1 MMKTKSIV
9 YLFLAFFT
17 IGFILQAC
25 TVVGMLIGSSI
36 DKKKGYEERVLPI
49 GEVVYLEKG
58 TKLHLLMK
66 DATTYKGTYDSYT
79 VLENG
84 DNSPNYLIGLN
95 KGGTIIRVKSNDID
109 QVVIPK
115 RSPAKTTGIIIG
127 AVIDVGLVITYLALA
142 NQSIKAYGAVITK
155 ASESSCPYFYSYD
168 GTEYILNAEPLG
180 GAIWQGGERTDWEV
194 LQHIAEKNDAYLIRI
209 TNELEEVEYIN
220 EVKLEVVDHPKGTKV
235 YPDFYGDF
243 HLIGQAKSPVKA
255 TGVDGANLLP
265 LLKAKDDYCW
275 IANPLDKSSL
285 QTDERTSV
293 VLEYERPAG
302 AKQVKLHFNV
312 QNSLWA
318 SSFLKEFLKLYGEE
332 LDDFYTGLNA
342 STEQSEALIQ
352 LMIREGMLD
361 VKVWDGQ
368 QWLDGGF
375 IWGVGPLMP
384 KDKVLALDLSRIQ
397 TSNLKIKLEAPPAF
411 WAVNSVLADYST
423 VADFSRQE
431 ITASYAA
438 NQLGEDISGLL
449 LHADDQYYVM
459 PDTTCSAELSFPVPP
474 VRKGY
479 ERTVLLKARGY
490 YHIKLEGQGPVK
502 LTTIQRIQ
510 SEPGYLAQYANE
522 LFEQYAKEA
531 INQ

>member
-1 MMKTKSIV
+1 MKTRITI
-9 YLFLAFFT
+9 YALLLFFF
-17 IGFILQAC
+17 IGLIFQAC
-25 TVVGMLIGSSI
+25 TVVGMLIGKSI
-36 DKKKGYEERVLPI
+36 DKKKGVGGQEVPI
-49 GEVVYLEKG
+49 GELVRLEKG
-58 TKLHLLMK
+58 DKLALIMK
-66 DATTYKGTYDSYT
+66 DGDVHRGLFDSFKKIEAEGDSILHTITLAGHGFSHTYEA
-79 VLENG
+79 ENI
-84 DNSPNYLIGLN
+84 NQVILSPRG
-95 KGGTIIRVKSNDID
+95 S
-109 QVVIPK
+109 
-115 RSPAKTTGIIIG
+115 AKMTGMIIG
-127 AVIDVGLVITYLALA
+127 ALIDIPLFIAGI
-142 NQSIKAYGAVITK
+142 QAY
-155 ASESSCPYFYSYD
+155 SYWHSCPFIYCHD
-168 GTEYILNAEPLG
+168 GTEYVLDAEPLG
-180 GAIWQGGERTDWEV
+180 GSIWQGGERTDWEV
-194 LQHIAEKNDAYLIRI
+194 LQHIAEKNNAYLIKI
-209 TNELEEVEYIN
+209 TNELEEVQYLN
-220 EVKLEVVDHPKGTKV
+220 EVKLEVVDHPKGIKI

-243 HLIGQAKSPVKA
+243 HLIGQARSPIKA

-449 LHADDQYYVM
+449 LNPDDQYYVM
-459 PDTTCSAELSFPVPP
+459 PDTTCSAELSFPAPP

-479 ERTVLLKARGY
+479 ERTVLLKAKGY